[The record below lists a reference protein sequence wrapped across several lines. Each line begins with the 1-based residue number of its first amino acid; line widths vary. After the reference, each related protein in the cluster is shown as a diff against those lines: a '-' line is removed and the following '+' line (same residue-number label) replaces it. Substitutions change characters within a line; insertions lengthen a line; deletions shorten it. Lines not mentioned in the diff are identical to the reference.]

1 MTVATCVE
9 LIMRFQLVPSTYR
22 AREYQ
27 AQISVQL
34 SQKVRYPLHV
44 GAVLLTNW
52 QNLRR
57 ALRQTRNRRG
67 GQCPGCAA
75 APVSP
80 ERCFV
85 ALASGYCCLCVADA
99 SFLRLKT
106 TASMALI
113 TFCCMIWFLSIV
125 RCPMPILPTSTFSSA
140 PWNCWVFE
148 TGVRAPLE
156 Q

>member
-1 MTVATCVE
+1 MTVATCVG
-9 LIMRFQLVPSTYR
+9 LIMRFLLVPSTYR

-57 ALRQTRNRRG
+57 ALHQTRNRTG
-67 GQCPGCAA
+67 GQLPAVAA
-75 APVSP
+75 AAVMA

-85 ALASGYCCLCVADA
+85 ALPSGYCCFCVTDA

-113 TFCCMIWFLSIV
+113 TFCWMISFLSIV
-125 RCPMPILPTSTFSSA
+125 RCPTLGTFCTSTFSSEPRNPLA
-140 PWNCWVFE
+140 RA
-148 TGVRAPLE
+148 TGVPAP
-156 Q
+156 